1 LDVRRN
7 QNSGI
12 TPNELTAL
20 LTGGFMWGEFQ
31 FMNMERGELCHDP
44 CMVLLLE
51 ERMQDIGTAKPN
63 ERGVMYTGFGLKS
76 GV

>member
-1 LDVRRN
+1 MPRVLDVRRN
-7 QNSGI
+7 QNSDI

-31 FMNMERGELCHDP
+31 FMNMERGGLCHDP

-51 ERMQDIGTAKPN
+51 GRMQDIGTAKPN
-63 ERGVMYTGFGLKS
+63 TRGAMYRPWT
-76 GV
+76 